1 MQYILILYYNLT
13 KEEKNNLNIILNIKN
28 EENISFTIEQNI
40 VFVFFLNTNNV
51 FCSIHPSSPIKIYQN

>member
-40 VFVFFLNTNNV
+40 VFVFF
-51 FCSIHPSSPIKIYQN
+51 FKY